1 MRKIW
6 TPEEVAWLKV
16 NYPVLPMHNVQA
28 HLGRS
33 KESIYGAVYTL
44 GIKKSAEYL
53 ASPFS
58 GRITPGKKLGGGTV
72 FKKGQVPHNKGRKIE
87 TWMKPELIAR
97 LKKTCFKKGQ
107 LPHNTLY
114 DGALR
119 TRQDKSGLSYQYIRI
134 GKAKWELLHRH
145 VWQQH
150 YGPIPAGKVVA
161 FKDGNQ
167 LNCKPE
173 NLKLLTFNENM
184 LRNSIQ
190 RFPNELISSI
200 HTLSKLKRKIK
211 SYEKQD

>member
-1 MRKIW
+1 MRKLW
-6 TPEEVAWLKV
+6 TPKEVAWLKV
-16 NYPVLPMHNVQA
+16 NYPVLPMHKVQA

-33 KESIYGAVYTL
+33 KESIYGAVYNL
-44 GIKKSAEYL
+44 GIKKSADYL

-72 FKKGQVPHNKGRKIE
+72 FKKGQVPFNKGKKIE
-87 TWMKPELIAR
+87 TWMKPEMIAK
-97 LKKTCFKKGQ
+97 LKKTSFQKGQ

-114 DGALR
+114 DGAIR
-119 TRQDKSGLSYQYIRI
+119 TRRDTSGLSYQYIRV

-150 YGPIPAGKVVA
+150 YGLIPAGMVVA

-167 LNCKPE
+167 LNCHSE
-173 NLKLLTFNENM
+173 NLKLITASENM

-190 RFPNELISSI
+190 RYPKEVIEVI
-200 HTLSKLKRKIK
+200 KVVSKLKRKIK
-211 SYEKQD
+211 TYEKQD